1 MNDIEIIEATIEWND
16 THDIENVLF
25 ATKDTENTPLDEQ
38 IFYTGVTRARKLCVV
53 AGRRDV
59 VNSMM
64 SNIRQNL
71 RYSGLCALLQAGQP
85 SEQLSTEEESP

>member
-1 MNDIEIIEATIEWND
+1 
-16 THDIENVLF
+16 
-25 ATKDTENTPLDEQ
+25 
-38 IFYTGVTRARKLCVV
+38 
-53 AGRRDV
+53 V

-85 SEQLSTEEESP
+85 PEQLSTEGEDP